1 MQFGRPRPYSQ
12 HRRRPRR
19 LRRLLRLPH
28 HHPRRHLPGHGR
40 TMLSRGAPGERS
52 GTDSR
57 ETPLFLCPQG
67 ECIRAARRACLGDGR
82 ETQSVLVATAKAS
95 APGVSVTWLSFAMRK
110 CLGHRP
116 NEFARPGPFC
126 DPLALH
132 SVNVSQ
138 RTARHLQMCNRF
150 RLRGPNYRRIGGYV
164 GRSSHTRL

>member
-1 MQFGRPRPYSQ
+1 MVANFSRP
-12 HRRRPRR
+12 
-19 LRRLLRLPH
+19 
-28 HHPRRHLPGHGR
+28 
-40 TMLSRGAPGERS
+40 
-52 GTDSR
+52 
-57 ETPLFLCPQG
+57 
-67 ECIRAARRACLGDGR
+67 AARRVSVTSAICAGRPFVLRGELAIGDGR

-116 NEFARPGPFC
+116 NEFGRPGPSC

-150 RLRGPNYRRIGGYV
+150 RLRGPIYRRIGGYV
-164 GRSSHTRL
+164 GCGAHLLFVRRRSLVARAIHFSTHLL